1 MGGGGVG
8 QQYNEVNM
16 FKCSTASDILV
27 TSGEMIKTNIPIVV
41 FVLNAE
47 NGFET

>member
-16 FKCSTASDILV
+16 FVRCSTALILV
-27 TSGEMIKTNIPIVV
+27 TSGEMIKTNIPIFV